1 MFSPLDT
8 ARFRVESAF
17 PVEMIAEEKTIKR
30 DVSGT
35 LRLGVLLDSVVVPA
49 WVYSVLENLR
59 NADGISI
66 ALVVLNRPKAK
77 ERRTVRQRAY
87 DAYCRLDRLVF
98 AGKIRKDAFALTDAS
113 DLLRGAT
120 SIDSSAIG
128 VPRTEPGNGNDSD
141 AVAVDLLL
149 DFGLA
154 ESEAGHAFRSTYGV
168 MHFYPSDDDVYQGGP
183 DSFWEMYEKNPVSG
197 TTLRLTNETAPE
209 GELLFRAYSRTH
221 PYSLLMNRNEVYW
234 KAAAIFTAQVRI
246 LRDRPMGARTAVASE
261 PTGEARI
268 YTTPS
273 LWQLSKF
280 MVRALRQLLLRQFR
294 SRLFHECWVLAF
306 ADRVPGED
314 RLPGERERFRTIKP
328 PAGRFYADPW
338 AVSYKGKEYIFFEDY
353 EFDAFRGQIGCLEL
367 NPTSGEVAAINTV
380 IKEEFHMSY
389 PCVFEADGN
398 FFMIPE
404 TAEDKSIRLYR
415 AEVFPWKWKLDSMLM
430 ENVSAVDSTLHWH
443 DGRFWLF
450 TNMSPPGSSS
460 HDELHLFYADS
471 LRGPWLPHRNNPIA
485 SDSRHAR
492 GAGPLFKVGK
502 ILYRPSQ
509 NCSIAYGR
517 SIVINEIETLTV
529 EEYREKVASEINPEW
544 IGDNSI
550 RTHTLSM
557 SNRLTVTDG
566 FRYVPRL
573 G

>member
-1 MFSPLDT
+1 MLSPID
-8 ARFRVESAF
+8 AAKFHVESAF
-17 PVEMIAEEKTIKR
+17 PVETTPGEDTSKQKA
-30 DVSGT
+30 SGA
-35 LRLGVLLDSVVVPA
+35 LRLGILLESAAVPA
-49 WVYSVLENLR
+49 WIYRILESLR
-59 NADGISI
+59 NTEGISI
-66 ALVVLNRPKAK
+66 ALVLLNRPKAK
-77 ERRTVRQRAY
+77 ERHMVGQRAF

-98 AGKIRKDAFALTDAS
+98 GRKVRSDAFGLMDAG
-113 DLLRGAT
+113 DLLRGAA
-120 SIDSSAIG
+120 SIESATMLQ
-128 VPRTEPGNGNDSD
+128 PLNEPGTGNG
-141 AVAVDLLL
+141 AEVDVLL

-154 ESEAGHAFRSTYGV
+154 DSESTQGV
-168 MHFYPSDDDVYQGGP
+168 RATHGIMRFHPSDDDVYRGGP
-183 DSFWEMYEKNPVSG
+183 ALFWEMYEGNPVSG
-197 TTLRLTNETAPE
+197 ATLRLLDAATPA

-234 KAAAIFTAQVRI
+234 KAAAIFTAQVKM
-246 LRDRPMGARTAVASE
+246 LRDRSIGARTAVLHGPAGE
-261 PTGEARI
+261 PGV

-273 LWQLSKF
+273 VRQLFKF
-280 MVRALRQLLLRQFR
+280 MTRALQQLLIRQFR
-294 SRLFHECWVLAF
+294 TRLFHEGWRLAF

-314 RLPGERERFRTIKP
+314 RLPGERERFRSIKP
-328 PAGRFYADPW
+328 PTGHFYADPW

-353 EFDAFRGQIGCLEL
+353 RFDAFRGQIGCLEL
-367 NPTSGEVAAINTV
+367 NPVSGKVLASNTV

-404 TAEDKSIRLYR
+404 TAESRSIRLYR
-415 AEVFPWKWKLDSMLM
+415 AESFPWKWELDSVLM
-430 ENVSAVDSTLHWH
+430 EDVNAVDSTLHWH
-443 DGRFWLF
+443 EGRFWLF
-450 TNMSPPGSSS
+450 VNMSPPGSSS

-471 LRGPWLPHRNNPIA
+471 VHGPWLPHRNNPVA
-485 SDSRHAR
+485 SDSRRAR

-517 SIVINEIETLTV
+517 SIVINEVETLTV
-529 EEYREKVASEINPEW
+529 DEYREKVVSEISPEW
-544 IGDNSI
+544 IGDDSI